1 MEYIADA
8 SLAGSKPY
16 ITPAKA
22 LPQVQ
27 EAYMSFQGIRIE
39 GLNPDSWHRVLI
51 PQRPTGV
58 RLGMVAFRSE
68 TQSSLLAGQLQHAY
82 SKEEL

>member
-27 EAYMSFQGIRIE
+27 EAYRSF
-39 GLNPDSWHRVLI
+39 
-51 PQRPTGV
+51 
-58 RLGMVAFRSE
+58 
-68 TQSSLLAGQLQHAY
+68 
-82 SKEEL
+82 